1 MHYASS
7 LWFPSFEA
15 EQDGLWKD
23 SGFQGFRVSGWR
35 LQITIPAPV
44 YIIGPR
50 GGPKDGLQQV
60 YGLTISLL
68 SGEGGNC
75 SGDEWEK
82 GKDEIARGEMRDE
95 IAISKGDS
103 DRI

>member
-1 MHYASS
+1 M
-7 LWFPSFEA
+7 E
-15 EQDGLWKD
+15 
-23 SGFQGFRVSGWR
+23 GFRVSGCG

-75 SGDEWEK
+75 SGDE
-82 GKDEIARGEMRDE
+82 
-95 IAISKGDS
+95 
-103 DRI
+103 